1 MVVFNKREN
10 SNIYKVQF
18 SGKLNKAYQ
27 NLPKNLCMNIYSN
40 SSTQNLYLLKN
51 LHMNM
56 YSSS

>member
-10 SNIYKVQF
+10 PNIYKVQF
-18 SGKLNKAYQ
+18 SGKLSKAYQ
-27 NLPKNLCMNIYSN
+27 NLAKNLCTNIYSN